1 MLHVLSTGGT
11 IASTDDGG
19 DGATPD
25 LDAGDLLAGLDVTAR
40 AEAFATVP
48 SPHLTFDRLAAL
60 RERVDEL
67 VAEGSDGVV
76 VTVGTDTL
84 EEVAAFLGDTYG
96 GDPPVVVTGAMRTAD
111 APGADG
117 PANLRAALWT
127 AADPGARGRGVLVA
141 FADRVLPAG
150 EARKVHATR
159 PDAFRAPEFGP
170 LGVVREGSVDWR
182 RERDRGPTFDPD
194 PDALTA
200 DVPVVY
206 ATLDA
211 PADRVPGAADPP
223 AAVVLA
229 ATGGGHVPRSLLDP
243 LAALREAGVPVVAT
257 TRCPEGRLLRRTYGF
272 EGSERSLRDLGC
284 RVSDRPPATTRV
296 RAVVALAAGRL
307 DDAFPAL

>member
-1 MLHVLSTGGT
+1 MFHVLSTGGT
-11 IASTDDGG
+11 IASTGEE
-19 DGATPD
+19 GATPE
-25 LDAGDLLAGLDVTAR
+25 LDASDLLAGLDVDAR
-40 AEAFATVP
+40 AESFATVP
-48 SPHLTFDRLAAL
+48 SPHLTFDLLADL
-60 RERVDEL
+60 RARVEDL
-67 VAEGSDGVV
+67 VADGSEGVV

-84 EEVAAFLGDTYG
+84 EEVAAFLGDTYA

-117 PANLRAALWT
+117 PANLRAALST
-127 AADPGARGRGVLVA
+127 AADPGAAGRGVLVT

-170 LGVVREGSVDWR
+170 LGVVREGGVDWR

-200 DVPVVY
+200 DVPVVH

-211 PADRVPGAADPP
+211 PAGRVPTPDDPP

-229 ATGGGHVPRSLLDP
+229 TTGAGHVPPALLDP
-243 LAALREAGVPVVAT
+243 LADLRDAGVPVVAT
-257 TRCPEGRLLRRTYGF
+257 TRCPEGRLLAETYGF

-284 RVSDRPPATTRV
+284 LVADLPPAAARV
-296 RAVVALAAGRL
+296 RTVVALAADRV
-307 DDAFPAL
+307 DDAFPTL